1 MGAPAVAEND
11 QITGQCTHVVP
22 AGAGTAPMPFPFVA
36 RLTQGLVDTVLIM
49 GRRAAVVDSSG
60 GNLPAH
66 PGLHPSD
73 PFFEPPGAPGAAR
86 KQVGSITS
94 GSASV
99 FFGGKAAATV
109 QSRASCCRAQP
120 PGRIVPGVPTVL
132 IG

>member
-11 QITGQCTHVVP
+11 QVTGQCTHLVP

-36 RLTQGLVDTVLIM
+36 SLNRGLVDSVLIM
-49 GRRAAVVDSSG
+49 GRRAAVEGTSG
-60 GNLPAH
+60 GNTPAH

-73 PFFEPPGAPGAAR
+73 PFFEPPGTPSTAR
-86 KQVGSITS
+86 KQVGTITS
-94 GSASV
+94 GSTSV
-99 FFGGKAAATV
+99 FFGGRAAATI

>member
-11 QITGQCTHVVP
+11 QVTGQCTHLVP
-22 AGAGTAPMPFPFVA
+22 AGAGTAPMPFPFMA
-36 RLTQGLVDTVLIM
+36 RLTDGLVETVLIM
-49 GRRAAVVDSSG
+49 GRRAAVEGSSG

-73 PFFEPPGAPGAAR
+73 QFFEPPGMQGLR

-99 FFGGKAAATV
+99 FFGGKAAATI

-120 PGRIVPGVPTVL
+120 PGRIVPGVPTIL